1 VRLRVQGVSLMNT
14 PEIPASNVSSLTSL
28 IFPAFNPGSLIDQ
41 SYATIRNFLIRSRE
55 NWEVVFVCDGCT
67 DGTPERLQ
75 SLVLAG
81 GIPMRVLSYAQNRG
95 KGYAVRQGMLAA
107 RGRWRI
113 FTDVDLAY
121 DFSDVER
128 VARALAPGAE
138 VAIASRDHPQSE
150 LVLPP
155 RLIGYLF
162 RRHMQSY
169 VFGAIARRLL
179 RIDQHDT
186 QAGLKGM
193 SAAVVENIVP
203 RLRCDGF
210 GFDCELLAACARFT
224 LGVEEVPVRVRY
236 QDAASTTGWRTV
248 RRMVSDLFRIRR
260 DWRNSVPSPQASA
273 EDVQELRTSRR
284 AEGKIA
290 A

>member
-1 VRLRVQGVSLMNT
+1 MNS
-14 PEIPASNVSSLTSL
+14 PEIPAINESSLTSL
-28 IFPAFNPGSLIDQ
+28 IFPAYNPGPLIDR
-41 SYATIRNFLIRSRE
+41 SYESIRDFLIGSPGK
-55 NWEVVFVCDGCT
+55 WEVVFVCDGCT

-75 SLVLAG
+75 NLIRAG
-81 GIPMRVLSYAQNRG
+81 GIPMRILSYAQNRG

-121 DFSDVER
+121 EFADIQR
-128 VARALAPGAE
+128 VARTLSQGAE

-150 LVLPP
+150 LIFPP
-155 RLIGYLF
+155 RLMSYLF
-162 RRHMQSY
+162 RRHLQSQA
-169 VFGAIARRLL
+169 FGALARRLL
-179 RIDQHDT
+179 RIDQRDT

-193 SAAVVENIVP
+193 SARVVEKILP

-210 GFDCELLAACARFT
+210 GFDCEFLAACARFG
-224 LGVEEVPVRVRY
+224 LGVVEVPVRVHY

-248 RRMVSDLFRIRR
+248 RQMIRDLFRIRR
-260 DWRNSVPSPQASA
+260 DWKKTSPLPQTVA
-273 EDVQELRTSRR
+273 EDIEELPTTRTVE
-284 AEGKIA
+284 AKVA